1 MAQKTADFEV
11 LIIGGGP
18 AGLSAGLWCADLGL
32 RAIIFEKEA
41 EFGGQLLRT
50 FNAIRNYLGVDTA
63 NGREMRDLFL
73 RQVEKTN
80 VRRLCNA
87 AIAAID
93 LVQKTII
100 LADGTRYSGRAVI
113 IATGVSRRKLGV
125 PGETDFEGRG
135 ILESGEKAK
144 NEVAGKRILIVGG
157 GDAALE
163 NSLILSR
170 TAGQVFVVHRRDKF
184 SARAEFVER
193 AARTQNIE
201 FIFQSQV
208 TAIIGN
214 EAVEAVD
221 VKGIPNGMISPIS
234 VNAVLIRV
242 GVEPNTRLFRGQ
254 IALNAVG
261 FISTDNNFST
271 DLPGV
276 FAIGDVANG
285 LSPTI
290 SGAVGMGAA
299 AAKVIRAN
307 FNSLSE

>member
-1 MAQKTADFEV
+1 MAQKMADFDV

-18 AGLSAGLWCADLGL
+18 AGISAGLWCADLGL
-32 RAIIFEKEA
+32 SAVIFEKEA
-41 EFGGQLLRT
+41 EFGGQLLWT
-50 FNAIRNYLGVDTA
+50 FNEIKNYLGVETA

-73 RQVEKTN
+73 RQVEKTS
-80 VRRLCNA
+80 VARLCNA

-93 LVQKTII
+93 LAQKTII

-144 NEVAGKRILIVGG
+144 NEVAGKRVLIVGG

-163 NSLILSR
+163 NALILSR
-170 TAGQVFVVHRRDKF
+170 TAEKVFVVHRRSKF
-184 SARAEFVER
+184 SAREEFVKR
-193 AARTQNIE
+193 AAGTQNIE
-201 FIFQSQV
+201 FIFRSQV

-214 EAVEAVD
+214 VAVEAVD
-221 VKGIPNGMISPIS
+221 VKDMSTETISTIL

-242 GVEPNTRLFRGQ
+242 GVEPNTSPFRGQ
-254 IALNAVG
+254 IALNAAG
-261 FISTDNNFST
+261 FVRTDNNFST
-271 DLPGV
+271 DVPDV

-285 LSPTI
+285 LAPAI
-290 SGAVGMGAA
+290 SGAVGMGAT
-299 AAKVIRAN
+299 AAKVIQAN
-307 FNSLSE
+307 FNK